1 MAAPAALGFRLH
13 TGWAALVAI
22 AGVPGKFQV
31 LLRRRIEL
39 LPRGD
44 SVPRFVYHKAAEL
57 PQSEAVELVSRAEE
71 ASKESARTAVKEVLD
86 QLGSLAV
93 VVQAG
98 GIPCSSRPVPIDLSA
113 VLRSHPMI
121 HTAEGV
127 LFQRAVTSACQVC
140 GLAVISV
147 REREVWPDAAASW
160 RLKEEEMRQQVDS
173 LRKSVGAPWGT
184 DQKTAAA
191 FALLALREVTDT
203 KRGRGISPGQ

>member
-1 MAAPAALGFRLH
+1 MAASAALGFRLH

-31 LLRRRIEL
+31 LLRRRVEL

-57 PQSEAVELVSRAEE
+57 PLSQAAELVRRAEA
-71 ASKESARTAVKEVLD
+71 ASEESARTAVTEVLD
-86 QLGSLAV
+86 HLRSLSV
-93 VVQAG
+93 VVKAG
-98 GIPCSSRPVPIDLSA
+98 GIACGSRPVPRELLA

-121 HTAEGV
+121 HTAEGA
-127 LFQRAVTSACQVC
+127 LFQRAVTSACQSL

-147 REREVWPDAAASW
+147 REREVWLNAASSW
-160 RLKEEEMRQQVDS
+160 NLKEQELRQQVDG

-184 DQKTAAA
+184 DQKTATA
-191 FALLALREVTDT
+191 FALLALREVTDA
-203 KRGRGISPGQ
+203 KPGRGVPAGK

>member
-1 MAAPAALGFRLH
+1 MASTAALGFRLH

-22 AGVPGKFQV
+22 AGTPGKFQV
-31 LLRRRIEL
+31 LLRRRIKL

-57 PQSEAVELVSRAEE
+57 PLSEAVELVSRAEA
-71 ASKESARTAVKEVLD
+71 ASEESARTAMKEVLD
-86 QLGSLAV
+86 HLGSLAV
-93 VVQAG
+93 EVKAG
-98 GIPCSSRPVPIDLSA
+98 GIPCSSRPVPTDLSA
-113 VLRSHPMI
+113 VLRAHPMI

-140 GLAVISV
+140 GLAVISA
-147 REREVWPDAAASW
+147 REREVWRTAASSW
-160 RLKEEEMRQQVDS
+160 SLTEEELRQQVDG

-184 DQKTAAA
+184 DQKTATA

-203 KRGRGISPGQ
+203 ERGRGVSPGE

>member
-31 LLRRRIEL
+31 FLRRRVEL

-57 PQSEAVELVSRAEE
+57 PPSEAAELVSRAEA
-71 ASKESARTAVKEVLD
+71 ASEESARTAVKEVLD
-86 QLGSLAV
+86 HLGSLAV
-93 VVQAG
+93 TVKAG
-98 GIPCSSRPVPIDLSA
+98 GIPCSSRSVPTDLSA

-127 LFQRAVTSACQVC
+127 LYQRAVTSACQVC
-140 GLAVISV
+140 GLAVFSV
-147 REREVWPDAAASW
+147 REREVWRDAARSW
-160 RLKEEEMRQQVDS
+160 SLKEEEMRQQVDG
-173 LRKSVGAPWGT
+173 LRKSVGAPWAT
-184 DQKTAAA
+184 DQKTAMA
-191 FALLALREVTDT
+191 FALLALREVTDNG
-203 KRGRGISPGQ
+203 RGRGISPGI

>member
-1 MAAPAALGFRLH
+1 M
-13 TGWAALVAI
+13 VAI
-22 AGVPGKFQV
+22 AGTPGKFQV

-57 PQSEAVELVSRAEE
+57 PLSEAVELVSRAEA
-71 ASKESARTAVKEVLD
+71 ASEESARTAMKEVLD
-86 QLGSLAV
+86 HLGSLAV
-93 VVQAG
+93 EVKAG
-98 GIPCSSRPVPIDLSA
+98 GIPCSSRPVPTDLSA
-113 VLRSHPMI
+113 VLRAHPMI

-140 GLAVISV
+140 GLAVISA
-147 REREVWPDAAASW
+147 REREVWRTAASSW
-160 RLKEEEMRQQVDS
+160 SLTEEELRQQVDG

-184 DQKTAAA
+184 DQKTATA

-203 KRGRGISPGQ
+203 ERGRGVSPGE

>member
-31 LLRRRIEL
+31 LLRRRVEL
-39 LPRGD
+39 LPSGD

-57 PQSEAVELVSRAEE
+57 PPSQAAELIRRAEA
-71 ASKESARTAVKEVLD
+71 ASEESARTAVREVLD
-86 QLGSLAV
+86 HLRSLAV
-93 VVQAG
+93 AVEAG
-98 GIPCSSRPVPIDLSA
+98 GIAGGSRPVPKDLSA

-121 HTAEGV
+121 HTAEGA
-127 LFQRAVTSACQVC
+127 LFQRAVTSACQGH

-147 REREVWPDAAASW
+147 REREVWLNAASSW
-160 RLKEEEMRQQVDS
+160 SLKEEEMRKQVDG

-184 DQKTAAA
+184 DQKTATA
-191 FALLALREVTDT
+191 FALLALGEVADAE
-203 KRGRGISPGQ
+203 RGRGISRGK